1 LANVEQRNCK
11 HRLIAKITLNK
22 PLMIRSTA
30 AIAALFL
37 VSCTY
42 APRSTKI
49 DQNYTARQMA
59 VGVTSQPNGG
69 ITSTTTVEEAPA
81 SGETIP
87 SSQQH
92 LATYPEVRVAEL
104 ANQPTNG
111 RAISG
116 AANFLTI
123 GSTKNDVARIQGTP
137 SKVSEFRSSGS
148 WWTYGYSRI
157 EFDRNGRIES
167 WDNYG
172 GNLKVKMVLQ

>member
-1 LANVEQRNCK
+1 
-11 HRLIAKITLNK
+11 
-22 PLMIRSTA
+22 MIRVST

-49 DQNYTARQMA
+49 DQTYTARQMA

-69 ITSTTTVEEAPA
+69 ITSTTTVEEVPA
-81 SGETIP
+81 SGDTIP

-104 ANQPTNG
+104 ANQPTHG
-111 RAISG
+111 RTISS

-123 GSTKNDVARIQGTP
+123 GSIKNDVVRIQGTP
-137 SKVSEFRSSGS
+137 ESIHTYS
-148 WWTYGYSRI
+148 WGDCWYFGYSSI
-157 EFDRNGRIES
+157 QFDRNGRIES
-167 WDNYG
+167 WNNRT
-172 GNLKVKMVLQ
+172 GNLKVKMVVQ